1 MDSPV
6 KESSPNVSIKTT
18 EEEEGTAVALQVSD
32 SQLTASTEPDDHQA
46 AIGEPVTAHQ
56 QQAASTELV
65 HEKKQ
70 VDIGEPDNVHQQQV
84 NSDENVDGSKMPA
97 ATQQLGD
104 LHQTGTQ
111 FPLEVSVQLVP
122 PPGSAT
128 PVHQETSERSL
139 VEEEKD
145 NEDTSPPGQELLSQ
159 SQRPQRI
166 RKNTDKGLEYNLTVK
181 KGIFRQHC
189 IKVRDTLTNIDRE
202 LSRARPNLAKL
213 QQYKEELSLDR
224 KTLQTSLSALLKLQD
239 CDEAKAQHQQLEE
252 QIQPTMSSLV
262 LVLKPLSLPVLT
274 TGGST
279 SGKPN
284 DVTKTSVSSLTKGQ
298 STTTSRTKKCK
309 SMVSGLSNPNT
320 VHAHDSV
327 SNTGK
332 AKTTTSHGSDKASI
346 IVDALATAAA
356 LKVKKLTFSHAQELK
371 DELDRLRQS
380 QEEEKVSKEIHKEA
394 QRVIA
399 EHSSSE
405 QVLKESS
412 KAKRQQIDEAQQEED
427 RKNLEAEIELQQT
440 IALAAFKQQQDSF
453 KAQEEERIRAQKAAL
468 EEEEAREEE
477 RLRIRRAERQKRE
490 DERRRQQ
497 EEEDAIEEARLRA
510 KRAKQEEEIAKEK
523 QRRQEQDAQLE
534 MQRLKA
540 LAQIEETQRTLRTQ
554 HRLKALQR
562 QAELDEAKAK
572 EERDELIRKANQV
585 KIDAANKAAALKRQQ
600 ELDKMIAKKTEE
612 LEMHQIDSDLAIQT
626 AIVNVVQAFDEDEDS
641 FKIPQLDVLSL
652 LQNQKPLFSSF
663 SEAPKSKNS
672 LPSAD
677 QSPQSNDGPCREAI
691 EQTVA
696 AIDKVSKTN
705 INVSACKVN
714 QSSSSQPVNSVVKDF
729 STTLTHMPPTSK
741 HQGLARTTLWIPPD
755 RQIHSGD
762 GLRPAHTMPEQEQVT
777 AVSSSLQAK
786 SAARTFE
793 YEINEDN
800 ISTPPGHVLSSS
812 SQIPPQA
819 QISSF
824 TYQGTEYVPKSTLS
838 PHATVFDPLKSEALS
853 PQDARESRGGHAE
866 SEHEGSR
873 RTEARVSQQT
883 DDKSQSIA
891 DILLMSRM
899 PLQEPSKFS
908 GDPIE
913 YPEWKA
919 SFHLLIERQK
929 IPETEKLLYL
939 KRYLEGT
946 AKDSIKGFLLINND
960 NAYHK
965 AMQQLEE
972 RFGNP
977 FIVSQAFRTK
987 LDGWAAIK
995 NKDVAAV
1002 REFSDF
1008 LQQCLV
1014 AITKVGGLD
1023 ILNDA
1028 HYQKTLVEK
1037 LPEWMKN
1044 RWMREVAKTK
1054 AKEHRYPNFEE
1065 FATFIAVESSISND
1079 PLYSKSE
1086 PTSAGAPNKP
1096 QQRDGVKRHAMA
1108 TETDNETVKCSYCDL
1123 KNHKIEECRSFK
1135 RLTAKERAD
1144 HVFKHKMCYRCLKA
1158 TGHTSKQCKE
1168 KNLCEIC
1175 QRRHHTC
1182 MHDENFVFR
1191 KPQNEKNF
1199 KSLTSM
1205 ENNTSSADTDSTKVK
1220 EVSANQT
1227 ANAKIDHLTSMIVPV
1242 YLSCSDNP
1250 GKEMLIYAF
1259 LDTASD
1265 STFVTQTLA
1274 ENLGAKYEATTLNL
1288 STVSDDSKRTRTKKF
1303 RNLRVR
1309 AVSSQEY
1316 VMLPETYAVKK
1327 LSANVSHI
1335 PTKETAAKCPDL
1347 KHLESNFHPLHQNS
1361 PIGLLIGYDCP
1372 EALMP
1377 LNRVGERPYA
1387 IETKLGW
1394 SIVGPTPA
1402 SPSNSVG
1409 TSHHVHTEA
1418 DAKEA
1423 EDTSHVNKIH
1433 VQEASATDIMHVLE
1447 RDFVDIE
1454 EGTLSQDDIK
1464 FLKIAKETIHVNEEG
1479 HYEMSLP
1486 FREDNPHMPDNRES
1500 VRRRTIGL
1508 MNQFRKNPKKHQD
1521 YRTFMNEII
1530 KRGDAELIPENEI
1543 DRESRWYIPHH
1554 GVYHPKKPDK
1564 IRVVFDCSAEYQDS
1578 CLNDLLLQGPDLI
1591 NSLNGVLCRFR
1602 KGPIA
1607 FCCDV
1612 EKMYHQFHVTEHHRD
1627 YLRFLWWEDG
1637 DTTKPLQD
1645 YRMKVHIFGAKSSPG
1660 CANYCLKQIAKDN
1673 EEIHPESSDFLQRN
1687 FYVDDGLQAS
1697 ETVTEAVT
1705 TLKKAREICEKGNLR
1720 LHKIT
1725 SNSEALK
1732 TCFPKS
1738 EVTETKLTE
1747 LSNTEEVSNVERT
1760 LGLQWNTDEDTLSF
1774 NSDIKT
1780 TPDTRRGVLST
1791 IASLYD
1797 PLGLLSPFILQGKQI
1812 LQEICCES
1820 LDWDTPLPEDLQC
1833 KWRTWLK
1840 DLAKVGQAQIPRNV
1854 HPTFFSPTEVELHH
1868 FSDASTSG
1876 YGQCSYIKFKGPEMQ
1891 THTALMM
1898 AKSRVVPKKGVTVPR
1913 LELQAAV
1920 LSIKVARFLQEELD
1934 YSNVQHYFW
1943 TDSQIVLAYIRNKAK
1958 RFHIFVANRIHQIL
1972 KFSKSDQWN
1981 YVPTEMN
1988 PADHAS
1994 RGMNI
1999 EDLVASD
2006 WFSGPELIR
2015 SQHLPTEDAFFEI
2028 PSDDKEVKHCK
2039 ATSSSEISTTSFEDR
2054 IRRFSTKEG
2063 LIRAFSLI
2071 IAKCEMKHGRQH
2083 SKIELHKLT
2092 EQRLIRCVQQE
2103 AFSKCAP
2110 STQKTLN
2117 ILDAK
2122 KDQKGILR
2130 VSGRLEN
2137 SLEDEEVKHPI
2148 ILPGQGHL
2156 SVLIARYSHEKVG
2169 HQRRTTTM
2177 SDIRRRGY
2185 WILSLRKVV
2194 RHVIKECIPC
2204 IKRYDPRESQKMA
2217 DLPRTR
2223 VEEAAPFTHCGL
2235 DCFGPF
2241 HVKDGRK
2248 EVKRYGLVVTCMP
2261 TRAIHLEVLDDMST
2275 DAFINGLRNV
2285 IAIRGSIRTIQ
2296 CDRGT
2301 NFIGAHNELNA
2312 AKRNM
2317 TKKDKDTVISEM
2329 LRLQC
2334 EFKFNPPAA
2343 SHMGGVWERQIRTVR
2358 NVLSGLMVQHGSRLS
2373 TSSLRTLLYEVMA
2386 IVNGRP
2392 LTVESLDCP
2401 DGPLPLTPNHL
2412 LTMKPTVIP
2421 PPPGDFEDADIV
2433 ARSQWRR
2440 TQRIAEEFWRRWRD
2454 EYLFTL
2460 QPRRIWRRPRRN
2472 IMVNDVVILRDIN
2485 ECRSDWK
2492 LARVE
2497 QTFPSKDG
2505 LVRSVQV
2512 ILPNTSLNEEG
2523 KASSPSTR
2531 LTRPVQKLTVLIPA
2545 SESTDCAHQQ
2555 SGNQA

>member
-6 KESSPNVSIKTT
+6 KEPSPNAFIKTK
-18 EEEEGTAVALQVSD
+18 EEEQKGTAVALEVSD
-32 SQLTASTEPDDHQA
+32 SQLTVSTEPDDHEQA
-46 AIGEPVTAHQ
+46 AIREPAEAHL

-65 HEKKQ
+65 VHEREQ
-70 VDIGEPDNVHQQQV
+70 ADIREPNNVYQQQV
-84 NSDENVDGSKMPA
+84 DSSEIVDRKKMPA
-97 ATQQLGD
+97 ATQQMGD
-104 LHQTGTQ
+104 LQQTRTL
-111 FPLEVSVQLVP
+111 FPLEVSMQLVS

-128 PVHQETSERSL
+128 PFHRETSEGPL
-139 VEEEKD
+139 LEDKKD
-145 NEDTSPPGQELLSQ
+145 NEDTSPPGQEELSQ

-189 IKVRDTLTNIDRE
+189 IKVRDTLANINKE
-202 LSRARPNLAKL
+202 FSKARPNLEKL

-224 KTLQTSLSALLKLQD
+224 KTLQTSLLALLKLHD
-239 CDEAKAQHQQLEE
+239 CDEAKVQHQQLEE
-252 QIQPTMSSLV
+252 RIQPAMSNLV
-262 LVLKPLSLPVLT
+262 LVLRPLSLPPS
-274 TGGST
+274 ST
-279 SGKPN
+279 VGKPSEI
-284 DVTKTSVSSLTKGQ
+284 TKAYVSSLIKGGQ
-298 STTTSRTKKCK
+298 STTTSGSRTKRRSK
-309 SMVSGLSNPNT
+309 SMVSGFSNPHS
-320 VHAHDSV
+320 VRAQDSV
-327 SNTGK
+327 SNTGIIK
-332 AKTTTSHGSDKASI
+332 STTSHGSDKASI
-346 IVDALATAAA
+346 VLDALATAAA
-356 LKVKKLTFSHAQELK
+356 LQVKKLTFNQGQEIK
-371 DELDRLRQS
+371 EELDRLKQRDQ
-380 QEEEKVSKEIHKEA
+380 EEKVSTEIYLEA
-394 QRVIA
+394 QRIVT
-399 EHSSSE
+399 EKSTSE
-405 QVLKESS
+405 QVLKESI
-412 KAKRQQIDEAQQEED
+412 KARRQQFDEAQQEED

-440 IALAAFKQQQDSF
+440 ISLAAFKQHQDSI
-453 KAQEEERIRAQKAAL
+453 K
-468 EEEEAREEE
+468 
-477 RLRIRRAERQKRE
+477 AERQKRE
-490 DERRRQQ
+490 DERRRKQ

-510 KRAKQEEEIAKEK
+510 KRAKQEEENAKES

-534 MQRLKA
+534 MQRLKV

-554 HRLKALQR
+554 HRMKALQR
-562 QAELDEAKAK
+562 QAKLDEAKAR
-572 EERDELIRKANQV
+572 EERDELIEKANQV
-585 KIDAANKAAALKRQQ
+585 KKDAANKAAALKRQQ
-600 ELDKMIAKKTEE
+600 ELDKMIAKKTRE

-652 LQNQKPLFSSF
+652 LQNNKPLFSSL
-663 SEAPKSKNS
+663 SEAPESKNS
-672 LPSAD
+672 LSSAD
-677 QSPQSNDGPCREAI
+677 QIPQSNDGPCREAI

-705 INVSACKVN
+705 INIAACN
-714 QSSSSQPVNSVVKDF
+714 ANPSSSSQPVDSVMKDF
-729 STTLTHMPPTSK
+729 STTLTHMLPSSK
-741 HQGLARTTLWIPPD
+741 HQGLTRSPLWIPPD
-755 RQIHSGD
+755 EQIHRGESF
-762 GLRPAHTMPEQEQVT
+762 RPAHTMPEQEQVT
-777 AVSSSLQAK
+777 AVSSSLPVK
-786 SAARTFE
+786 SAARAFE
-793 YEINEDN
+793 CEINEDN
-800 ISTPPGHVLSSS
+800 ISTPPGHSLLSS
-812 SQIPPQA
+812 SQIPPQT
-819 QISSF
+819 QMSSF

-838 PHATVFDPLKSEALS
+838 PHATAFDPLKSKALC
-853 PQDARESRGGHAE
+853 PQDARESRGGHTE
-866 SEHEGSR
+866 FEHEGSR
-873 RTEARVSQQT
+873 RTETRASQHT
-883 DDKSQSIA
+883 DDTSQSIA

-899 PLQEPSKFS
+899 PLQEPGKFS
-908 GDPIE
+908 GNPIE

-965 AMQQLEE
+965 AMQHLEE

-995 NKDVAAV
+995 NKDYTAV

-1028 HYQKTLVEK
+1028 HYQKTLVQK

-1044 RWMREVAKTK
+1044 RWLREVAKTK
-1054 AKEHRYPNFEE
+1054 TKEHRYPNFEE

-1096 QQRDGVKRHAMA
+1096 PQNQKDDVKRHIMA
-1108 TETDNETVKCSYCDL
+1108 TATDNEAVKCSYCNL
-1123 KNHKIEECRSFK
+1123 KNHKIEECKIFK
-1135 RLTAKERAD
+1135 GLTAKERAD
-1144 HVFKHKMCYRCLKA
+1144 HVFKHRMCYRCLKD

-1191 KPQNEKNF
+1191 KPQTELNF
-1199 KSLTSM
+1199 KSSTLMKNNATSGD
-1205 ENNTSSADTDSTKVK
+1205 ADVTTRVK
-1220 EVSANQT
+1220 DVSANQT

-1250 GKEMLIYAF
+1250 SKEILIYAF

-1274 ENLGAKYEATTLNL
+1274 ENLGAKYEDAILHL

-1316 VMLPETYAVKK
+1316 VMLPETYAVRK

-1335 PTKETAAKCPDL
+1335 PTKETASKCPHL
-1347 KHLESNFHPLHQNS
+1347 KHLESNFHPLQQNS

-1402 SPSNSVG
+1402 SPSVNTVG

-1418 DAKEA
+1418 ATKEA
-1423 EDTSHVNKIH
+1423 ENISHVNRIH
-1433 VQEASATDIMHVLE
+1433 IQEASATDIMHVLE
-1447 RDFVDIE
+1447 RDFFDIE
-1454 EGTLSQDDIK
+1454 EGTLSQDDIR
-1464 FLKIAKETIHVNEEG
+1464 FLKIAKKTIYVNEEG

-1486 FREDNPHMPDNRES
+1486 FREDNPQMPDNRES
-1500 VRRRTIGL
+1500 VRRRTMGL
-1508 MNQFRKNPKKHQD
+1508 INQFRKNPKKHQD

-1543 DRESRWYIPHH
+1543 DKESRWYIPHH

-1564 IRVVFDCSAEYQDS
+1564 IRVVFDCSAKYQNS

-1612 EKMYHQFHVTEHHRD
+1612 EKMYHQFHVTRHHRD
-1627 YLRFLWWEDG
+1627 YLRFLWWEDA

-1687 FYVDDGLQAS
+1687 FYVDDGLQAN

-1738 EVTETKLTE
+1738 EVTETKMTE

-1797 PLGLLSPFILQGKQI
+1797 PLGFLSPFILQGKQI
-1812 LQEICCES
+1812 LQEICCEG

-1833 KWRTWLK
+1833 KWKTWLE

-1854 HPTFFSPTEVELHH
+1854 HPTSFSPTQVELHH

-1943 TDSQIVLAYIRNKAK
+1943 TDSQIVLAYIRNKVK

-1981 YVPTEMN
+1981 YVPSEMN

-2015 SQHLPTEDAFFEI
+2015 SQHLPTEDVFFEI

-2039 ATSSSEISTTSFEDR
+2039 ATSSSEDSPTSFEDR
-2054 IRRFSTKEG
+2054 IRKFSTKES

-2071 IAKCEMKHGRQH
+2071 IAKCEMKQGRKY

-2103 AFSKCAP
+2103 VFSKCAP
-2110 STQKTLN
+2110 STQKTLSS
-2117 ILDAK
+2117 LDAK

-2148 ILPGQGHL
+2148 ILPGQSHL

-2204 IKRYDPRESQKMA
+2204 IKRHDPRESQKMA

-2248 EVKRYGLVVTCMP
+2248 EVKRYGLIVTCMP

-2301 NFIGAHNELNA
+2301 NFIGAHNEWNA

-2343 SHMGGVWERQIRTVR
+2343 SHMGGVWERQVRTVR
-2358 NVLSGLMVQHGSRLS
+2358 NVLSGLMVKHGSRLS

-2460 QPRRIWRRPRRN
+2460 QPRRIWHRPRRN

-2545 SESTDCAHQQ
+2545 SESTDCSHQQ
-2555 SGNQA
+2555 SSNEA